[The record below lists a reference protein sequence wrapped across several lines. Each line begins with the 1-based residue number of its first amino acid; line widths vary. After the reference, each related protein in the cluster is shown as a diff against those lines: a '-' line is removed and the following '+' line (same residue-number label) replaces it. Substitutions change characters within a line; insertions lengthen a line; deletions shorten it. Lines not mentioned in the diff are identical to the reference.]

1 MSNEVVLTV
10 QKGLGHEC
18 FQSTWNMWISF
29 QESFNKNWSRITGED
44 PLSWL
49 LIWYTLFY
57 ANFYFQTGVISEYFK
72 MSLLINILV
81 KTEGLLVIQC
91 KI

>member
-1 MSNEVVLTV
+1 MSHEVVSTV

-29 QESFNKNWSRITGED
+29 QESFNKNWSRKTGED

-49 LIWYTLFY
+49 LIWYTPFY
-57 ANFYFQTGVISEYFK
+57 ANFHFQTWVLSKYLYIVSPYQHLGE
-72 MSLLINILV
+72 N
-81 KTEGLLVIQC
+81 
-91 KI
+91 